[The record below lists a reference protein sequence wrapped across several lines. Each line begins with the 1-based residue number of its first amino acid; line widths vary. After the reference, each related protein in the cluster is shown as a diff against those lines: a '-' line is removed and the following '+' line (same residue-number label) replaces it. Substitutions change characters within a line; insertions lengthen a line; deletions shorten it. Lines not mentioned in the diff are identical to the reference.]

1 MSAPVV
7 YYVQESVVSTWDIAF
22 AQGQQPQTF
31 LAALRSAAI
40 TNAAPSTLGPAL
52 VPWGNV
58 PSEWTVAVQSS
69 NGAWAVYLS

>member
-1 MSAPVV
+1 MSSPTN
-7 YYVQESVVSTWDIAF
+7 YYVQESDVSAWDIAF
-22 AQGQQPQTF
+22 QQGQRPQTF

-40 TNAAPSTLGPAL
+40 TSAAPSTLGPAL

-69 NGAWAVYLS
+69 NGAWVVYLS